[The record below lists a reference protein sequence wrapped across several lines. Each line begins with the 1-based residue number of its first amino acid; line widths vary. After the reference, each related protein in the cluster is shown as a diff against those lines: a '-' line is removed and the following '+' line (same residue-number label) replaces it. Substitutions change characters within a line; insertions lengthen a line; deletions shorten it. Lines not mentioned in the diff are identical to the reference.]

1 MQLLP
6 LEIRN
11 RVSFFERLEKDVEKA
26 SVGSELRILYEKFGN
41 YCANLEIIH
50 AFGNL
55 TLSNDVCDEEF
66 RKNLLSNIDMTKNV
80 CLSKKD
86 VQTTN
91 SSVLINNTNQQEQNQ
106 NISLELTECLRQALT
121 GEQFDDL
128 MNLIQ
133 KQTDKN
139 TLMEKIKDFGIDVA
153 SGAQAGIISCLIMK

>member
-1 MQLLP
+1 
-6 LEIRN
+6 
-11 RVSFFERLEKDVEKA
+11 
-26 SVGSELRILYEKFGN
+26 
-41 YCANLEIIH
+41 
-50 AFGNL
+50 
-55 TLSNDVCDEEF
+55 
-66 RKNLLSNIDMTKNV
+66 MTKNV

-86 VQTTN
+86 VQTIN

-133 KQTDKN
+133 KKTDKN

-153 SGAQAGIISCLIMK
+153 SGALAGIISGLIMK